1 MSAWIDQVRFDSQG
15 LVTAVAQ
22 DHLSHRILMVAHMNR
37 EALQETLATGEAV
50 YFSRSRQ
57 RLWRKGESSGHV
69 QRVHEIRLDCDGDVV
84 LMQVT
89 QGGGIA
95 CHTGRV
101 SCFYLR
107 WEDGTWQAVDPVIK
121 DPAEIYAN
129 QAADGQATVLPAAH
143 AASLSPLPSRSPSL
157 SQPPAVLGRLADVIA
172 QRRGADPEKSY
183 VARLLHRAP
192 DAVLKKIGEE
202 ATETVMACKDGMPDR
217 IVSETADLWFHCLV
231 MLEQYGLRPE
241 AVLDELM
248 RREGLSGLDEKAARQ
263 AQARQ
268 HGEPGAR

>member
-37 EALQETLATGEAV
+37 EALQQTLATGEAV

-107 WEDGTWQAVDPVIK
+107 WENGAWQAVDPVIK
-121 DPAEIYAN
+121 DPAEIYVN
-129 QAADGQATVLPAAH
+129 QAADGQPTASPTAPAA
-143 AASLSPLPSRSPSL
+143 SPSPA
-157 SQPPAVLGRLADVIA
+157 QPQTVLGRLADVIA
-172 QRRGADPEKSY
+172 ERRGADPEKSY
-183 VARLLHRAP
+183 VARLLQRAP

-202 ATETVMACKDGMPDR
+202 ATETVMACKDGLPDR

-231 MLEQYGLRPE
+231 MLAQHGLRPE

-263 AQARQ
+263 AEARQ
-268 HGEPGAR
+268 QDASGAR

>member
-37 EALQETLATGEAV
+37 EALQETLDTGEAV

-107 WEDGTWQAVDPVIK
+107 WENGTWQAVDPVIK
-121 DPAEIYAN
+121 DPADIYAH
-129 QAADGQATVLPAAH
+129 QATDGQATPAPSASAALPLPA
-143 AASLSPLPSRSPSL
+143 PSPS
-157 SQPPAVLGRLADVIA
+157 QPQTVLGRLADVIA

-202 ATETVMACKDGMPDR
+202 ATETVMACKDGAPDR

-231 MLEQYGLRPE
+231 MLEQHGLRPE
-241 AVLDELM
+241 AVLGELM

-268 HGEPGAR
+268 HDEPGAR

>member
-1 MSAWIDQVRFDSQG
+1 MSAWIDQVRFDGNG

-22 DHLSHRILMVAHMNR
+22 DRQTHRILMVAHMNR
-37 EALQETLATGEAV
+37 EALAQTLATGEAV

-69 QRVHEIRLDCDGDVV
+69 QTVHEIRLDCDGDVV

-101 SCFYLR
+101 SCFYLQ
-107 WEDGTWQAVDPVIK
+107 WNNGTWQAVDPVIK
-121 DPAEIYAN
+121 DPKEIYAD
-129 QAADGQATVLPAAH
+129 AA
-143 AASLSPLPSRSPSL
+143 AASHPQDGVVGPATPAGVSPPET
-157 SQPPAVLGRLADVIA
+157 VLGRLADVIA
-172 QRRGADPEKSY
+172 ARRGTDPEKSY
-183 VARLLHRAP
+183 VARLLHRGP

-202 ATETVMACKDGMPDR
+202 ATETVMACKDNVSDR
-217 IVSETADLWFHCLV
+217 IVAETADLWFHCLV
-231 MLEQYGLRPE
+231 MLEQHGLRPE
-241 AVLDELM
+241 SVLAELM

-263 AQARQ
+263 AAARQ
-268 HGEPGAR
+268 HDEPGPRSPKQ

>member
-1 MSAWIDQVRFDSQG
+1 VSAWIDQVRFDGQG

-107 WEDGTWQAVDPVIK
+107 WENGSWQAVDPVVK
-121 DPAEIYAN
+121 DPKEIYAGQADAG
-129 QAADGQATVLPAAH
+129 QAAASPVASAA
-143 AASLSPLPSRSPSL
+143 PTTLPSSTEP
-157 SQPPAVLGRLADVIA
+157 QTVLGRLADAIA
-172 QRRGADPEKSY
+172 ERRGADPEKSY

-202 ATETVMACKDGMPDR
+202 ATETVMACKDGLPER

-231 MLEQYGLRPE
+231 MLEQHGLRPE
-241 AVLDELM
+241 AVLAELM

-263 AQARQ
+263 AEARQ
-268 HGEPGAR
+268 QNEPGAR

>member
-1 MSAWIDQVRFDSQG
+1 VSAWIDQVRFDGQG

-37 EALQETLATGEAV
+37 EALEATLATGEAV

-101 SCFYLR
+101 SCFYLQ
-107 WEDGTWQAVDPVIK
+107 WQNGSWQAVDPVIK
-121 DPAEIYAN
+121 DPKEIYAAPLSEG
-129 QAADGQATVLPAAH
+129 QAAVSPAS
-143 AASLSPLPSRSPSL
+143 AAGASSR
-157 SQPPAVLGRLADVIA
+157 QPQTVLGRLADVIA

-183 VARLLHRAP
+183 VARLLQRAP

-202 ATETVMACKDGMPDR
+202 ATETVMACKDGLPDR

-231 MLEQYGLRPE
+231 MLEQHGLRPE
-241 AVLDELM
+241 AVLAELM

-268 HGEPGAR
+268 QDEPGAH